1 MPIFFRTSG
10 AALAFAFAI
19 VGSTAH
25 AVPVGSFTSFTVFG
39 DSLSDPGNLY
49 DDTSNTFPF
58 IPVPPPFYFDDP
70 LYFDGRVSNG
80 PVWAEYVSDS
90 FDAKGLGT
98 ENYAYAYA
106 RALPTGPIDPLGL
119 GVDAFMIDVPDL
131 GDQIGRFALDPDN
144 LLGDRPLA
152 SLLFGANDIFFNGIP
167 NLEPENVGIEA
178 SNAVADGAL
187 ALSAL
192 GFNDFLIFNLPDI
205 GSTPAFSLLRPEEKP
220 LATEAT
226 EAFNEN
232 LAKRVGELRGSGLNV
247 IDVDLY
253 ELFIDLIANPTD
265 YGVNDVTHPCFYG
278 FESFIDVCE
287 GDLQQERAFF
297 DPVHPNYVIHQQIA
311 AQVGMRIAPVPIP
324 APVPL
329 PAPALLLVAALGGL
343 VAARRRS

>member
-1 MPIFFRTSG
+1 MAIFRTAG

-19 VGSTAH
+19 AGSTAH
-25 AVPVGSFTSFTVFG
+25 AVSVGNFTSFTVFG

-49 DDTSNTFPF
+49 DYTSNTFPF
-58 IPVPPPFYFDDP
+58 FPIPPYPYS
-70 LYFDGRVSNG
+70 DGRVSNG
-80 PVWAEYVSDS
+80 PVWAEHVSGT

-106 RALPTGPIDPLGL
+106 RALPTGPLDLLRL
-119 GVDAFMIDVPDL
+119 GVDAFKIDVPDL
-131 GDQIGRFALDPDN
+131 GEQIGRFALDPDN

-167 NLEPENVGIEA
+167 NLDPENVGIEA

-187 ALSAL
+187 ALSGL

-205 GSTPAFSLLRPEEKP
+205 GSTPAFSLLRPDEKP

-226 EAFNEN
+226 LAFNEN
-232 LAKRVGELRGSGLNV
+232 LAKRVGELRGGGLNV

-278 FESFIDVCE
+278 FESFIDVCD

-311 AQVGMRIAPVPIP
+311 AQVEMLIAPLPIP

-329 PAPALLLVAALGGL
+329 PAPALLLAAALGGL